1 MQAIDTNVLVYA
13 RRVEPQ
19 QHEAALRLLRALA
32 TGSEPWVLPWS
43 CIYEFLRV
51 VTHPRVFFPPT
62 PIQEAWAGI
71 EMLLESPS
79 VVLIS
84 EGKRHRQIVNELLRT
99 SSLSGN
105 LLHDAHIAALLRE
118 HGVAEILTADDDFRR
133 FPGLKVTNPFPG

>member
-32 TGSEPWVLPWS
+32 TGSEPWVLPWP

-62 PIQEAWAGI
+62 PVRA
-71 EMLLESPS
+71 STC
-79 VVLIS
+79 
-84 EGKRHRQIVNELLRT
+84 R
-99 SSLSGN
+99 
-105 LLHDAHIAALLRE
+105 
-118 HGVAEILTADDDFRR
+118 
-133 FPGLKVTNPFPG
+133 

>member
-1 MQAIDTNVLVYA
+1 MRAVDTNILVYA
-13 RRVEPQ
+13 DRE
-19 QHEAALRLLRALA
+19 EAPHHLIALRLLRALA
-32 TGSEPWVLPWS
+32 TGSEPWVLPWP

-62 PIQEAWAGI
+62 PIREAWAGI
-71 EMLLESPS
+71 ETLLESPS

-84 EGKRHRQIVNELLRT
+84 EGKRHRQVVDDLLRT

-105 LLHDAHIAALLRE
+105 LLHDAHIAALLLE